1 MHNSWTDWTDFM
13 RHVELQSRGV
23 PQTVSF
29 THYHSGT
36 GDNDLLH
43 ENKNIT
49 KPLKTKPK
57 Y

>member
-1 MHNSWTDWTDFM
+1 MHNSWTDWTDFT